1 MAVVIFTTFV
11 LGSTVASLIRC
22 LGLEGAPSPDLLP
35 PGTAASKT
43 SSSNDSILG
52 GHGHDSGGS
61 GSAHEQSSSQPGGGG
76 GLDASLL
83 NTSFD
88 SSGGGGGGGGGDGGG
103 DGLSKS
109 LLVGAEATAALEAE
123 GGLDERDMNGGRRRS
138 IPTTPR
144 MPPRQGDFGL
154 MAWFRRMDAE
164 MVTPILGGKRAPAPI
179 SKPCCGLFESKRH
192 KQQREQ
198 QQQSGGSIRN
208 GIGGGSE

>member
-88 SSGGGGGGGGGDGGG
+88 SSGGGGGGGGDGGGG

>member
-43 SSSNDSILG
+43 SSSSDSILG

-76 GLDASLL
+76 LDASLL

-88 SSGGGGGGGGGDGGG
+88 SSGGGGGGGDGGG

-208 GIGGGSE
+208 GIGAGSE

>member
-1 MAVVIFTTFV
+1 VMAVVIFTTFV

-43 SSSNDSILG
+43 SSSSDSILG

-76 GLDASLL
+76 LDASLL

-88 SSGGGGGGGGGDGGG
+88 SSGGGGGGGDGF
-103 DGLSKS
+103 SKS

>member
-76 GLDASLL
+76 LDASLL

-88 SSGGGGGGGGGDGGG
+88 SSGGGGGGGGGGDGGG
-103 DGLSKS
+103 GDLSKS

-198 QQQSGGSIRN
+198 QQQSGSSIRG
-208 GIGGGSE
+208 GIGAGSE